1 MESFDEIGPKT
12 NGVESARRDLRNR
25 TLSKISVPLGRLVY
39 LASLRDYSTG
49 RYYHDGLTMQFSE
62 RIATEAL
69 KEEHME
75 VFLEMAQSPLQ
86 NLVEQLNHYFDSLRE
101 DRIESLRTWENL
113 EPYRVI
119 VPLGAD
125 RLLIRLFVSNI
136 RFAVAILAMR
146 QRAPEQIGTA

>member
-1 MESFDEIGPKT
+1 MQSFEEIGPKT
-12 NGVESARRDLRNR
+12 NEVESARRDLQNR

-39 LASLRDYSTG
+39 LASLRDYSSG

-62 RIATEAL
+62 KIATEAL
-69 KEEHME
+69 KEEHMD
-75 VFLEMAQSPLQ
+75 VFVEIAHSPLQ
-86 NLVEQLNHYFDSLRE
+86 NLVEQLNHYLDALRE
-101 DRIESLRTWENL
+101 DRIESLRTWEYL

-125 RLLIRLFVSNI
+125 RLATRLFVSNI
-136 RFAVAILAMR
+136 RFAVAILAMQ